1 LIATVE
7 DRIFFG
13 SPGDGFADL
22 GMTIFADVGSIWEG
36 DVPFGADT
44 GYLVTGG
51 AGLRLGFPG
60 GRRNVARI
68 DIAFPLNGSDAFSQ
82 PKFRISS
89 ELLGLLRGVEDR
101 QLRRSRR
108 SGVGSAVL
116 PDPSVGR

>member
-1 LIATVE
+1 MIATVE

-13 SPGDGFADL
+13 SPGNGFMDL
-22 GMTIFADVGSIWEG
+22 GMTVFADVGSLWAG
-36 DVPFGADT
+36 DVPFGEDT
-44 GYLVTGG
+44 GSLVTGG

-60 GRRNVARI
+60 GTRAVTSI
-68 DIAFPLNGSDAFSQ
+68 VVAFPLNGSDAFSQ
-82 PKFRISS
+82 PTFRISS
-89 ELLGLLRGVEDR
+89 DLLGLLRGVEDR